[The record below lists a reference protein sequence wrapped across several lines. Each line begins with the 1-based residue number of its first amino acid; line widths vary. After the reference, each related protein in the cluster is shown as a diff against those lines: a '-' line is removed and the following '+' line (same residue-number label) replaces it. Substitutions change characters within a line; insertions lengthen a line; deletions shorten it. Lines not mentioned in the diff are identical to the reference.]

1 MCVCVNVKKNHILS
15 INMVSKTQKFTKKKD
30 KPGEYML
37 LMHNCFGDNDEESL
51 QRKNEM
57 GEM

>member
-1 MCVCVNVKKNHILS
+1 
-15 INMVSKTQKFTKKKD
+15 MVLKTQKKFTKKD
-30 KPGEYML
+30 KPGEYIL
-37 LMHNCFGDNDEESL
+37 QKYNCFGDNDGESL